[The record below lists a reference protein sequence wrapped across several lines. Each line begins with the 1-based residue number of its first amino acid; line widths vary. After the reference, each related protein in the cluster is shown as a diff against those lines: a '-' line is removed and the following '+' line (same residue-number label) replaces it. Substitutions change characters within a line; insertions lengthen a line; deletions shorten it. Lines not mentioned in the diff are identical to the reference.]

1 MSMIKKLQAEFGL
14 LLGLCLMW
22 PAASWAETPME
33 FKGVLLESPCELAP
47 ESQGQTVTFADR
59 PLKDFQYAPGRSP
72 AENFS
77 IQLNNCTTT
86 TLYTVVK
93 LTFDGVRETNMGSQ
107 SDYWLRMGTGPN
119 VGKLT
124 VGILDV
130 DGTSPLKLGEPHNQG
145 AGTQLDSSTIVL
157 NFKAVVQATP
167 DALADQSVVAGDYS
181 AQANFVLNYE

>member
-1 MSMIKKLQAEFGL
+1 MININKLSVLFGL
-14 LLGLCLMW
+14 GFIFSTPIL
-22 PAASWAETPME
+22 AETPME
-33 FKGVLLESPCELAP
+33 FKGVLWESPCELAP
-47 ESQGQTVTFADR
+47 ESQGQTVLFGDR
-59 PLKDFQYAPGRSP
+59 PLKDFQYPPGRSP
-72 AENFS
+72 EESFS

-86 TLYTVVK
+86 TLYSVVK

-119 VGKLT
+119 VGKLA